1 MASAPAE
8 RVNMIVVLV
17 DDLGWQDTSLSFGLQ
32 EKVTGRHFRTPNLE
46 KLAARGLTVNQAYS
60 ASPVCTPSRASLL
73 SGLSPAR
80 TRITNWVATG
90 GDTDPNHPSH
100 GKFAWASEG
109 LQAGKWNLVPGLL
122 QRGLFDTAYIGKAH
136 FGAGGTHGA
145 FPDTLGFSTS
155 IGGGA
160 LGHPNSYYGLQNF
173 AAKKKSPSDP
183 PAFNDVPG
191 LEKYH
196 GKDIFLDEALA
207 QEAAAYIRRTASGG
221 RRFFMVFAPYS
232 VHTPIQPN
240 KRYLKKYLDQGLDPT
255 EAAYATMVQ
264 TVDDALGTIVHSLRQ
279 TKQLDNTLIVFTSD
293 NGGLSQTARGGVRN
307 QHNLPLRSG
316 KGSAYEGGIRV
327 PFVIAGP
334 GIPPGKILKR
344 TPVITTDLT
353 ATLWALQYRPDKTQP
368 APTEELPPPEGGEIP
383 TLGNLFQDSANLAPY
398 FQTGQEAPNRSL
410 YWHYPHYRGLQGPGL
425 EPFSAIRKG
434 DFKLIYFYL
443 DRRWELYNLANDI
456 GETVNLARVPNP
468 KNREIGKDLAE
479 RLIGYLKDCKAQF
492 PVEGKTGKPIE
503 PSFETFGQ

>member
-1 MASAPAE
+1 
-8 RVNMIVVLV
+8 MIVFLV
-17 DDLGWQDTSLSFGLQ
+17 DDLGWQDTSLSFGLP

-46 KLAARGLTVNQAYS
+46 KLASRGLTVNQAYS
-60 ASPVCTPSRASLL
+60 ASPVCTPTRASLI
-73 SGLSPAR
+73 SGFSPAR
-80 TRITNWVATG
+80 TRITNWVSTG

-109 LQAGKWNLVPGLL
+109 LQAGKWDLLPGLL
-122 QRGLFDTAYIGKAH
+122 QRGLCHTAYFGKAH
-136 FGAGGTHGA
+136 FGAGGTYGA
-145 FPDTLGFSTS
+145 YPNTLGFSTT

-207 QEAAAYIRRTASGG
+207 LEAADFIRTWASSKG
-221 RRFFMVFAPYS
+221 RFFMVFAPYA

-240 KRYLKKYLDQGLDPT
+240 KRYLKKYLDKGLDPT
-255 EAAYATMVQ
+255 EAAYATMVE
-264 TVDDALGTIVHSLRQ
+264 TVDAALGTIVQTLRQ
-279 TKQLDNTLIVFTSD
+279 AEQLDNTIIIFTSD
-293 NGGLSQTARGGVRN
+293 NGGLSESSRGGIRN

-334 GIPPGKILKR
+334 GIPRGKSLKK
-344 TPVITTDLT
+344 TPIITTDLT
-353 ATLWALQYRPDKTQP
+353 ATLWALQGRPANPDTDPPKDIP
-368 APTEELPPPEGGEIP
+368 ALEGEIP
-383 TLGNLFQDSANLAPY
+383 TFGDFFKDSANLAEC
-398 FQTGQEAPNRSL
+398 FRNVQEAPQRSL
-410 YWHYPHYRGLQGPGL
+410 YWHYPHYRGLRGPGL
-425 EPFSAIRKG
+425 EPFSAVRKG

-456 GETVNLARVPNP
+456 GETVNLARIPSP
-468 KNREIGKDLAE
+468 KNREIGQDLAE
-479 RLIGYLKDCKAQF
+479 RLIGYLKECEAQF
-492 PVEGKTGKPIE
+492 PVEAKTGKPIE
-503 PSFETFGQ
+503 PNFETFGS